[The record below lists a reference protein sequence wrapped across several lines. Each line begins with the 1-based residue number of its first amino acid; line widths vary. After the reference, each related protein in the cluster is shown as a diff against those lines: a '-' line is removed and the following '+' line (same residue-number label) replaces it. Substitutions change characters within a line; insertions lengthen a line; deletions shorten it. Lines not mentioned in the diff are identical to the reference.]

1 MIKNSEKSIKIYV
14 MNSLLIDDANFVTFF
29 TRGCFV
35 APRAEIT
42 TFATNGFLSP
52 RHAQQVK
59 TWHSVH
65 FWTRPLISHFR
76 SNKAEK

>member
-1 MIKNSEKSIKIYV
+1 MIKNSEKSIKIDV

-42 TFATNGFLSP
+42 TFATNVSC
-52 RHAQQVK
+52 
-59 TWHSVH
+59 
-65 FWTRPLISHFR
+65 PLVMLNR
-76 SNKAEK
+76 SKLGIPCTFGPGH

>member
-1 MIKNSEKSIKIYV
+1 MIKNSEKSIKIDV

-52 RHAQQVK
+52 CHA
-59 TWHSVH
+59 
-65 FWTRPLISHFR
+65 
-76 SNKAEK
+76 

>member
-1 MIKNSEKSIKIYV
+1 MIKNSEKSIKIHV

-35 APRAEIT
+35 APRAEIP
-42 TFATNGFLSP
+42 LSP
-52 RHAQQVK
+52 LMVSCPPCHAQQVK

-76 SNKAEK
+76 STKAEK